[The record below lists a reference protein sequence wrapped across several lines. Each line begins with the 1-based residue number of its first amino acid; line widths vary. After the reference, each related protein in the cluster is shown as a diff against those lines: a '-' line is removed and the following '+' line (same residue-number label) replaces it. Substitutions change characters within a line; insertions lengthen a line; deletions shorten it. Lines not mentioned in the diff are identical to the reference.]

1 MLVSLIIPVYNVS
14 NYLPKLLLTVLSQTH
29 TELEVILINDG
40 STDSSG
46 KICDKYA
53 EDDKRI
59 KVIHQSNRGVS
70 DARNAGI
77 DAATGEYLVFADGDD
92 YLAYDYVQYLLD
104 LCVNNSADLACC
116 AWTYDYGQTLK
127 KCSYRYNEPGLYLGK
142 HEAMRA
148 LLTTR
153 LMSSSSCGKMF
164 KRKLF
169 DEIRFPSG
177 INLYEDD
184 ATIYRLVN
192 ASESVVIGSESKYF
206 YRQRN
211 GSAVHKPFNEN
222 NLSIIKIYEDRC
234 SFIETNYPELALYA
248 RSDILMVVN
257 HCVIRLANEKFYHH
271 PSINRLKTFY
281 KQYEKDFL
289 KGISYFPAKLFSLA
303 AYISIPMA
311 MRLYK
316 LSGKHL
322 GLN

>member
-59 KVIHQSNRGVS
+59 N
-70 DARNAGI
+70 N
-77 DAATGEYLVFADGDD
+77 
-92 YLAYDYVQYLLD
+92 LAYDYVQYLLD